1 MSVKEAIVIVEK
13 KDLEKASAKIAK
25 LEEQIADLKEVFA
38 ALSGTTKAPKKTRAP
53 KQAQQE
59 ATEQAATEN
68 APVETQVEE
77 PTQQAATTKAS
88 KAATAAVT
96 PPKAA
101 PATPTKTVVAKAP
114 VPTKGNGATKMTTPR
129 MPGAH

>member
-77 PTQQAATTKAS
+77 PAQQA
-88 KAATAAVT
+88 AATAAAT

-101 PATPTKTVVAKAP
+101 PATPAKTVVAKAP
-114 VPTKGNGATKMTTPR
+114 VPTKGNGATKMTAPR